1 MANLKKP
8 VSERPVMRIS
18 STLSFI
24 TPEARKKMISEKA
37 YLYAEQRG
45 FKGDCQLS
53 DWLEAEAK
61 VDRIYGKA
69 K

>member
-8 VSERPVMRIS
+8 VSKRTANKFTNTV
-18 STLSFI
+18 TTI

-37 YLYAEQRG
+37 YRHAEHRG
-45 FKGDCQLS
+45 FKGDCQLH

-61 VDRIYGKA
+61 VDRIFGKA
-69 K
+69 E